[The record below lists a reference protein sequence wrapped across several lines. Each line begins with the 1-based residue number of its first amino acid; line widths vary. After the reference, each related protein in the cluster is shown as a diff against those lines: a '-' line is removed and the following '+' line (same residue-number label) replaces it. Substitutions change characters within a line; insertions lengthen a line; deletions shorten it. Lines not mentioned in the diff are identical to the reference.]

1 MSDLDSLLNDD
12 DSEVVSYIP
21 TSAPTPQ
28 GPRGGSSNDDS
39 RGNIPNNDLQ
49 ELRDQLAAQAAEI
62 KRLSIPSHTPSYNA
76 PVQQQYQQPTNTSV
90 PGSHSRA
97 QLKEQLQ
104 NAYLTDPAEAMLSL
118 YEMAKK
124 EAVAEARLSMV
135 PVAGQTTRF
144 AIDQFRKS
152 QSFLS
157 DENEEFDNLIGQI
170 SEADMANANPAMLSK
185 QLEILKHA
193 ARGAALEKR
202 SNRPQARIP
211 TYSAG
216 TNNPRTAGKATQ
228 LRLTKGQKA
237 FWDMGIENG
246 LNHDQIMEVINGDD
260 GQGGIS

>member
-1 MSDLDSLLNDD
+1 MSDLDDLLKDD
-12 DSEVVSYIP
+12 DTELVSFIP

-28 GPRGGSSNDDS
+28 GPRGGSHNDDS
-39 RGNIPNNDLQ
+39 HSNIPNNDLQ

-62 KRLSIPSHTPSYNA
+62 KRLSIPTHTPSYNA
-76 PVQQQYQQPTNTSV
+76 PVQQQYQQPTNTNV

-104 NAYLTDPAEAMLSL
+104 NAYLSDPAEAMLSL

-144 AIDQFRKS
+144 AIDQYRKS
-152 QSFLS
+152 AGFLT
-157 DENEEFDNLIGQI
+157 DENEEFDHLISQI
-170 SEADMANANPAMLSK
+170 SEQDMANANPAMLSK
-185 QLEILKHA
+185 QLEILKYA

-202 SNRPQARIP
+202 ASKPQPRVP
-211 TYSAG
+211 MYSAG
-216 TNNPRTAGKATQ
+216 SVPSGNSGSKVNVK
-228 LRLTKGQKA
+228 LTKGQKA

-246 LNHDQIMEVINGDD
+246 LKPEQIMEVINGDD